1 MVYYNGSQETYK
13 RLSSGRFQDNGAV
26 MKLCDI
32 VITNPPFSDSM
43 ASELISMAKKYGK
56 HVIIV
61 GPNTIASQKEMF
73 ELIKNNQLNMG
84 YRS

>member
-1 MVYYNGSQETYK
+1 
-13 RLSSGRFQDNGAV
+13 
-26 MKLCDI
+26 MKTKLVVLITGI
-32 VITNPPFSDSM
+32 VVINSTFSDSM